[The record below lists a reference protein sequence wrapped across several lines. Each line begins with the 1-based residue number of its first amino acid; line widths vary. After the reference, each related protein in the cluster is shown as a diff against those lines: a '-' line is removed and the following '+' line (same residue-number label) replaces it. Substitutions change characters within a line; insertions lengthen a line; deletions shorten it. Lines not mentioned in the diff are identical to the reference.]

1 MGTMRALSVA
11 LGLLLMACLLGPVQA
26 GGIKLLRPRDGATF
40 GLGNSPPRVVLRWS
54 GAEAAQRYV
63 LQIATGKEV
72 ATFEISNRTTF
83 TFRPKEYGIYR
94 WWVATVGPDG
104 RTTQPGE
111 VRTFEVILGAP
122 APTEP
127 AEGQVISFDPQKP
140 EVQLSWSKCPVARYR
155 LELAQDKAF
164 SKRITRS
171 AETRT
176 SASASIKSPGTV
188 YWRVRGEKPD
198 TAWSKVRSFKVALS
212 APELISPDDDTT
224 VEFTGEAITMEL
236 SWKPVPAAD
245 SYFIDVIKKG
255 SRKKR
260 PPYQT
265 RDTKV
270 VAKELTAGTYTW
282 KVRTALD
289 SGPESEPSEERT
301 FDLVASE
308 PLSPGPPGP
317 PAYPSPPKLLTPEDQ
332 TRIVTP
338 KDQPIMLFWQ
348 LVDGAAKYEVE
359 LSRQGGF
366 SKVEVRRS
374 VTGPMVSIPD
384 LDQGTWYWRVRAVD
398 SDGAPGEWADP
409 FMFTR
414 RIRKSWGNWD

>member
-1 MGTMRALSVA
+1 MIALRPVLGVLLVA
-11 LGLLLMACLLGPVQA
+11 LWLSPAQA
-26 GGIKLLRPRDGATF
+26 GGIKLLRPKDGATF
-40 GLGNSPPRVVLRWS
+40 GLSGSPPRVVLRWS
-54 GAEAAQRYV
+54 ASETARRYV

-72 ATFEISNRTTF
+72 ATFEIKNRTVF
-83 TFRPKEYGIYR
+83 TFRPKEYGTYR
-94 WWVATVGPDG
+94 WWVAAVGPDG
-104 RTTQPGE
+104 RTTQPGR

-122 APTEP
+122 SPAEP
-127 AEGQVISFDPQKP
+127 AEGRVFPFDPNKT
-140 EVQLSWSKCPVARYR
+140 EIKLSWSKRPVARYR
-155 LELAQDKAF
+155 LELASDKAF
-164 SKRITRS
+164 SKRIAR
-171 AETRT
+171 RT
-176 SASASIKSPGTV
+176 ESQTGASASIKSPGTV
-188 YWRVRGEKPD
+188 YWRVRGVKPD

-212 APELISPDDDTT
+212 VPELILPEDDTT
-224 VEFTGEAITMEL
+224 VEFIGEAITMEL

-260 PPYQT
+260 HPYQT

-282 KVRTALD
+282 RVRTVLD

-301 FDLVASE
+301 FELVAAK
-308 PLSPGPPGP
+308 PVSPRPPGP

-332 TRIVTP
+332 ARISTP

-359 LSRQGGF
+359 LSRKGGF
-366 SKVEVRRS
+366 SKVEMRRS

-384 LDQGTWYWRVRAVD
+384 LAQGTWYWRVRAVD
-398 SDGAPGEWADP
+398 KDGVPGEWAEA

-414 RIRKSWGNWD
+414 RIRKTWGNWE